1 MKKTKTIIIFIAILI
16 LVIIGSFYLFKDK
29 ETTFSPQQK
38 ELVKNLGYPTSYVI
52 VFGEMVVDN
61 EYKDVRF
68 EAWNYD
74 KHGRVFHFVDGKFK
88 KDSDIGFIDNADPFP
103 IKPNKFKKD
112 LAFEEFKKIVKAE
125 PSVSGEVPDYVMENT
140 IIYDF
145 ADQMKVGVE
154 NGIVVYIEALPIEL
168 IK

>member
-1 MKKTKTIIIFIAILI
+1 MKKTTIIIVFI
-16 LVIIGSFYLFKDK
+16 VITVLTIVGVFYSLSRK
-29 ETTFSPQQK
+29 ETAFSRQQK

-52 VFGEMVVDN
+52 VFGEMVVDG

-68 EAWNYD
+68 ESWNYD
-74 KHGRVFHFVDGKFK
+74 RHGRVFHFVDKEFK

-103 IKPNKFKKD
+103 IKPNKFKKG
-112 LAFEEFKKIVKAE
+112 LTFEEFKKIVKAE
-125 PSVSGEVPDYVMENT
+125 PSVSGEVPDYIMENT
-140 IIYDF
+140 IVYDF

-154 NGIVVYIEALPIEL
+154 NDIVVYIEALPIEL

>member
-1 MKKTKTIIIFIAILI
+1 MKKTLIFIIIAV
-16 LVIIGSFYLFKDK
+16 VIIVGASCLLKGK
-29 ETTFSPQQK
+29 EAGFSLEQK
-38 ELVKNLGYPTSYVI
+38 ELIENLGYPTSYVLA
-52 VFGEMVVDN
+52 FGEMTIDE
-61 EYKDVRF
+61 EYKTVRF
-68 EAWNYD
+68 ESWNYD
-74 KHGRVFHFVDGKFK
+74 RHGRTFYFIDGEFK
-88 KDSDIGFIDNADPFP
+88 KDSDIDFIDNADSFP

-112 LAFEEFKKIVKAE
+112 LTFEEFKKIVKAE
-125 PSVSGEVPDYVMENT
+125 PSVSGEVPDYMMENT